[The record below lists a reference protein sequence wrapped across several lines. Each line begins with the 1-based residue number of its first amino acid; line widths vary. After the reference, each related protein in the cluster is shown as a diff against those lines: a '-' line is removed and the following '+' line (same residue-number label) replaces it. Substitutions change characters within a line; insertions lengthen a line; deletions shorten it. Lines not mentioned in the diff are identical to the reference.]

1 MSAENH
7 ASDLDAETDVGN
19 FQVATDAGLDAET
32 QLGEGLEVL
41 GATVPVIPGYEVI
54 RELGRGGMGVVYLA
68 RDHTLDRLVALKTF
82 KVTKGQDTCQLLTAE
97 ARLSGRLNHSAIV
110 PIFEVNAEGVTPY
123 FAMAY
128 IDGEDLTRRI
138 GQQVYA
144 PMDAARLGAQVA
156 SAIAHAHAAGVLHLD
171 LKPANILLARDGSPK
186 VTDFGLFA
194 FISDNTQCSDGV
206 IGTPQFMSPEQALQD
221 TESLGPASDVYSI
234 GAVLYASITGRPPLV
249 ASNNQELVMKV
260 ASQRP
265 RHLQTL
271 VSKVPVSLD
280 TIVMKCLEKSPSK
293 RYESAEALQK
303 DLEAYCEGRPID
315 ARPTGLI
322 GKMRYQFEKHVL
334 AASVSGS
341 LVLLLVLFCAVS
353 LIAQAVK
360 NHYAVQRLQNEVTAI
375 ERLYGRMHNS
385 FIATAGESAQ
395 AVVVDRIAIDALT
408 DFAIQFDKPGNEQRA
423 ATYAADAVLLADVH
437 DEAFNP
443 ALEAIIRKYKPDWA
457 DDASARGPQDQPA
470 TSEGSSAGDN
480 PGKLSILDMANVI
493 EKENHYTS
501 ESELNAATQQTAR

>member
-19 FQVATDAGLDAET
+19 FRVATDAGLDAET
-32 QLGEGLEVL
+32 QLGDGVEVL

-82 KVTKGQDTCQLLTAE
+82 KVAKGQNTCQLLTAE

-110 PIFEVNAEGVTPY
+110 PIFEVNAQCATPY
-123 FAMAY
+123 FAMSY
-128 IDGEDLTRRI
+128 IEGEDLTRRI
-138 GQQVYA
+138 SRQVYA

-156 SAIAHAHAAGVLHLD
+156 SAIAHAHASNVLHLD
-171 LKPANILLARDGSPK
+171 LKPANILLAKDGSPK

-194 FISDNTQCSDGV
+194 FISDKTQCSEGV
-206 IGTPQFMSPEQALQD
+206 VGTPQFMSPEQALQD
-221 TESLGPASDVYSI
+221 NEALGPASDVYSI
-234 GAVLYASITGRPPLV
+234 GAVLYAAITGRPPLV
-249 ASNNQELVMKV
+249 ASGNQELIMKV

-280 TIVMKCLEKSPSK
+280 TIVMKCLEKSPAK
-293 RYESAEALQK
+293 RYASAQALQK
-303 DLEAYCEGRPID
+303 DLQAYCEGRPID
-315 ARPTGLI
+315 ARPTGLG
-322 GKMRYQFEKHVL
+322 GKLRYQFEKHVL

-341 LVLLLVLFCAVS
+341 LVLLLVLFSAVS

-385 FIATAGESAQ
+385 FIATAGEAEQ

-408 DFAIQFDKPGNEQRA
+408 DFAIQFDKSGDEQRA

-437 DEAFNP
+437 DEEYAP
-443 ALEAIIRKYKPDWA
+443 ALESIIRKYKPEWSGGDPA
-457 DDASARGPQDQPA
+457 AGPQGELSA
-470 TSEGSSAGDN
+470 TDSTPTVDNAGN
-480 PGKLSILDMANVI
+480 MSILDMANVI